1 MIYLS
6 IVLSIIIVYFLF
18 LQTKRKRLTFSI
30 YIPKTLIKIEGK
42 NLMASLTNTTYVLVA
57 ISPINRLGG
66 EAEVEN
72 IQWSTLDADKIE
84 LSFPDPDN
92 LKICKVRALGP
103 IGTATLNVSADV
115 NLDPNFSELI
125 EDFVAFEI
133 RPAEATSLGIG
144 VSEPIE
150 Q

>member
-1 MIYLS
+1 MIYLT
-6 IVLSIIIVYFLF
+6 IVLIIVIIYFLF
-18 LQTKRKRLTFSI
+18 YYTRRKRLTFSI

-42 NLMASLTNTTYVLVA
+42 NLMARLSNTTYVLIA

-72 IQWSTLDADKIE
+72 IQWWTPDTDKIE
-84 LSFPDPDN
+84 ISFPEPGN
-92 LKICKVRALGP
+92 LKLCKVRALGP
-103 IGTATLNVSADV
+103 IGTATLFVSADV

-125 EDFVAFEI
+125 EDFVALEI
-133 RPAEATSLGIG
+133 RPAEAVSLGIG